1 MSYKLIAVCVL
12 VLIVGVVPLPAQ
24 TDRGSV
30 IVALFVQDIV
40 DYNQQS
46 IDLSRIALGR
56 ATSRAVLNHA
66 RDVIN
71 YATKSN
77 ALFRHYAAKNGLAL
91 RETPESSLSLNAAD
105 FEMDYMKTAT
115 DGDSRTATLL
125 QGQYDLNFGD
135 FELHQLIGQQLQRPA
150 AIPRRRLPQPHRNQF
165 RFALAVQLARRRRRR
180 TFLAFQRGV
189 KTLRDQSLTKVFH
202 SPHRTTISLRDLR
215 IRPSRPIHIRLE

>member
-1 MSYKLIAVCVL
+1 MSYKLIAICVL

-24 TDRGSV
+24 TDRGSG
-30 IVALFVQDIV
+30 IIALFVQDIV
-40 DYNQQS
+40 DYNQQA

-91 RETPESSLSLNAAD
+91 RETPESSLILNAVD

-135 FELHQLIGQQLQRPA
+135 FELHQLIGQQLPLLRQRVDA
-150 AIPRRRLPQPHRNQF
+150 ARRVMYFLDVDAQEAPHR
-165 RFALAVQLARRRRRR
+165 V
-180 TFLAFQRGV
+180 
-189 KTLRDQSLTKVFH
+189 
-202 SPHRTTISLRDLR
+202 P
-215 IRPSRPIHIRLE
+215 

>member
-1 MSYKLIAVCVL
+1 MSYKLIAICVL

-30 IVALFVQDIV
+30 ILALFVQDIV
-40 DYNQQS
+40 DYNQQA

-91 RETPESSLSLNAAD
+91 RETPESSLILNAVD

-115 DGDSRTATLL
+115 DLITTLDTLSQKLTATSKSASPPSSSPTAVPLAPTADITKRQSRL
-125 QGQYDLNFGD
+125 STSSRAGFFD
-135 FELHQLIGQQLQRPA
+135 PA
-150 AIPRRRLPQPHRNQF
+150 DVSTRNPYSSADCQMRRSHAGGAN
-165 RFALAVQLARRRRRR
+165 A
-180 TFLAFQRGV
+180 
-189 KTLRDQSLTKVFH
+189 K
-202 SPHRTTISLRDLR
+202 
-215 IRPSRPIHIRLE
+215 

>member
-1 MSYKLIAVCVL
+1 MSFRNRQLSEEKSRMSYKLIAICVL

-91 RETPESSLSLNAAD
+91 RETPESSLTLNAAD

-115 DGDSRTATLL
+115 DGASRTATLL

-135 FELHQLIGQQLQRPA
+135 FELHQLIGQELPLLRQRVDA
-150 AIPRRRLPQPHRNQF
+150 ARRVMYFLDVDAQEAPHR
-165 RFALAVQLARRRRRR
+165 V
-180 TFLAFQRGV
+180 
-189 KTLRDQSLTKVFH
+189 
-202 SPHRTTISLRDLR
+202 P
-215 IRPSRPIHIRLE
+215 